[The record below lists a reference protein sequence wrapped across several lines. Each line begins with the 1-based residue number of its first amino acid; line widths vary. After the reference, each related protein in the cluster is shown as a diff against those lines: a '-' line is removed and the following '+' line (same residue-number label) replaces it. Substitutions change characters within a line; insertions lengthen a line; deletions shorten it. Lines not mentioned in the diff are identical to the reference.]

1 MIGPIAQFIDWSA
14 LQMAY
19 VVAPLRHAPKPKWK
33 LEEALEFLKGPD
45 FIPAAS
51 DSARIEFD
59 GSWRFKFPTPRPCEF
74 AENNVVHGRLYRC
87 TEHWQERPV
96 IILLDGKPAI
106 GYHMAFPLF
115 ARRFNRAG
123 FNVAT
128 LVAPYELQRR
138 SRRPIEENCLEF
150 ARAMAQ
156 NVAEIRALTGW
167 LLDEGCP
174 SVALQGFSFGGWLAG
189 LTACSDA
196 RIACAVLTV
205 PGVCMR
211 YYQPVVWRRV
221 REALQALRPAHEA
234 MDTTRLNL
242 TLSTPVIPKENILL
256 IVGIHDLFAEGQ
268 PYEELWQ
275 KWQQPEIW
283 RLPHGHVSA
292 QLRLGLMGRVLRWL
306 TPRLDKPFS
315 PDRRMPP
322 NERTGVDAGWRVLSA
337 FGPQRPRATQ
347 TGRCFDKSIYEKN
360 YHPFPPRPAYVRG
373 YCSSWVQ

>member
-1 MIGPIAQFIDWSA
+1 
-14 LQMAY
+14 
-19 VVAPLRHAPKPKWK
+19 
-33 LEEALEFLKGPD
+33 
-45 FIPAAS
+45 
-51 DSARIEFD
+51 
-59 GSWRFKFPTPRPCEF
+59 
-74 AENNVVHGRLYRC
+74 
-87 TEHWQERPV
+87 
-96 IILLDGKPAI
+96 
-106 GYHMAFPLF
+106 
-115 ARRFNRAG
+115 
-123 FNVAT
+123 
-128 LVAPYELQRR
+128 
-138 SRRPIEENCLEF
+138 
-150 ARAMAQ
+150 MAQ

-211 YYQPVVWRRV
+211 YSQPVVWRWV

-256 IVGIHDLFAEGQ
+256 IVGIHDLFAKGQ

-306 TPRLDKPFS
+306 SPRL
-315 PDRRMPP
+315 
-322 NERTGVDAGWRVLSA
+322 EAGR
-337 FGPQRPRATQ
+337 
-347 TGRCFDKSIYEKN
+347 KN
-360 YHPFPPRPAYVRG
+360 NA
-373 YCSSWVQ
+373 